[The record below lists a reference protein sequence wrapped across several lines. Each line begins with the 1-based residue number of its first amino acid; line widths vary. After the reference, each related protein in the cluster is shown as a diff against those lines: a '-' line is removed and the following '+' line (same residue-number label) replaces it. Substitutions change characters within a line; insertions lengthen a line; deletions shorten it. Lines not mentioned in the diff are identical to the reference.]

1 MPSTASESS
10 SSLES
15 VSEMKAELSF
25 LSDAGGRSVSFPAP
39 FDDLGQDSTVASVKD
54 LRIDDGA
61 LSGGSDV
68 VDVAPVRAAV
78 LDSSSCSSSAAV
90 PLRNSAEGPYSSLAA
105 AAVSCNAPVGSGS
118 SSAAAPDGNAC
129 TANNEQPQDE
139 STRIMGSAVN
149 IIGSE
154 VRIDCNILL
163 FSRFE
168 LD

>member
-1 MPSTASESS
+1 MQTELALTLLSATGARSESFS
-10 SSLES
+10 
-15 VSEMKAELSF
+15 
-25 LSDAGGRSVSFPAP
+25 AP
-39 FDDLGQDSTVASVKD
+39 FDYLEQDSMVASVKD

-105 AAVSCNAPVGSGS
+105 AAVSWNAPLGSGS
-118 SSAAAPDGNAC
+118 SSAAAPDENAC
-129 TANNEQPQDE
+129 TANNEQPRDK
-139 STRIMGSAVN
+139 SSRIVGIAAN

-154 VRIDCNILL
+154 VRIAI
-163 FSRFE
+163 FG